1 MGRMEFVLH
10 AGGEVSPVSLDVRRL
25 INAGYTGRDQAAVRH
40 HIEELKAHGIPA
52 PEGTPV
58 LFPKPAGLLTQGP
71 TIDVLGGTTSGEAEF
86 VLLVA
91 GGRVL
96 VAAGSDHTD
105 RELEKVSIEKA
116 KMMCPNVISRD
127 VWDLAEVRDGWDE
140 IVLRGHATARGRRV
154 LYQEARL
161 AGMMTPEDLMALAK
175 GRTDGDLE
183 GLALFSGTVPMLGGE
198 LVFGER
204 FEVELVDARRGR
216 TLRCDYRI
224 TPLAYLKEA

>member
-1 MGRMEFVLH
+1 MARMEFVLQT
-10 AGGEVSPVSLDVRRL
+10 ASKVSPVSLDIRRL

-40 HIEELKAHGIPA
+40 HVEELKAHGVPA
-52 PEGTPV
+52 PERTPV
-58 LFPKPAGLLTQGP
+58 LFPKPAALLSQGP
-71 TIDVLGGTTSGEAEF
+71 AIEVLGGQTSGEAEF
-86 VLLVA
+86 VLLIG

-105 RELEKVSIEKA
+105 RELEKASIAKA
-116 KMMCPNVISRD
+116 KMMCPNVLSRD

-140 IVLRGHATARGRRV
+140 IVLRGFATAQGRRV
-154 LYQEARL
+154 LYQESRL
-161 AGMMTPEDLMALAK
+161 GAMMTPEDLMALAR

-183 GLALFSGTVPMLGGE
+183 GLALFSGTVAMLGGE
-198 LVFGER
+198 MVFGDR

-224 TPLAYLKEA
+224 APLAYLKE

>member
-1 MGRMEFVLH
+1 MGRMEFALH
-10 AGGEVSPVSLDVRRL
+10 AGGKVSRVSVQVRRL

-52 PEGTPV
+52 PASTPT
-58 LFPKPAGLLTQGP
+58 LYAKPAALLSQGP
-71 TIDVLGGTTSGEAEF
+71 TIEVLGGRTSGEAEF
-86 VLLVA
+86 VLLSG

-96 VAAGSDHTD
+96 VTAGSDHTD
-105 RELEKVSIEKA
+105 RELEKASIEKA

-140 IVLRGHATARGRRV
+140 IVLRGHATAGGRRV

-161 AGMMTPEDLMALAK
+161 GLMMTPEDLLALAK
-175 GRTDGDLE
+175 SRTDGDSE
-183 GLALFSGTVPMLGGE
+183 GLALFSGTVPMIGGDMI
-198 LVFGER
+198 FGDR

-224 TPLAYLKEA
+224 APLSYLKD

>member
-1 MGRMEFVLH
+1 MARMEFVLH
-10 AGGEVSPVSLDVRRL
+10 AGGKVSPVARDVRRL
-25 INAGYTGRDQAAVRH
+25 INAGYTGRDQEAVRH
-40 HIEELKAHGIPA
+40 HIEELRAHGVPA
-52 PEGTPV
+52 PASTPT
-58 LFPKPAGLLTQGP
+58 LYAKPASLLTQGP
-71 TIDVLGGTTSGEAEF
+71 AIEVLGGHTSGEAEF

-91 GGRVL
+91 RGRVL

-116 KMMCPNVISRD
+116 KMMCPNVLSRE
-127 VWDLAEVRDGWDE
+127 VWDLAEVRDGWDD
-140 IVLRGHATARGRRV
+140 IVLRGYATAQGRRV

-161 AGMMTPEDLMALAK
+161 GAMMTPEDLMALAK

-198 LVFGER
+198 MVFGQR
-204 FEVELVDARRGR
+204 FEAELVDSRRGR

-224 TPLAYLKEA
+224 APLGYLKEG

>member
-10 AGGEVSPVSLDVRRL
+10 AGGKVSPMSVDVRRL

-52 PEGTPV
+52 PERTPT
-58 LFPKPAGLLTQGP
+58 LYAKPASLLTQGP
-71 TIDVLGGTTSGEAEF
+71 AIEVLGGRTSGEAEF
-86 VLLVA
+86 VLLIA

-105 RELEKVSIEKA
+105 RELEKTSIEKA
-116 KMMCPNVISRD
+116 KMMCPNVISRE
-127 VWDLAEVRDGWDE
+127 VWDLREVRDGWDD
-140 IVLRGHATARGRRV
+140 ILLRGYATAQGRRV

-198 LVFGER
+198 IIFGDW
-204 FEVELVDARRGR
+204 FEVELVDSRRGR

-224 TPLAYLKEA
+224 SPLSYLKD

>member
-1 MGRMEFVLH
+1 MGRMEFALH
-10 AGGEVSPVSLDVRRL
+10 AAGKVMPVSVEVWRL

-52 PEGTPV
+52 PDSTPV
-58 LFPKPAGLLTQGP
+58 LFPKPASLLTQGS
-71 TIDVLGGTTSGEAEF
+71 IIEVLGGQTSGEAEF

-116 KMMCPNVISRD
+116 KMMCPNVLSREL
-127 VWDLAEVRDGWDE
+127 WDLAEVRDGWDE
-140 IVLRGHATARGRRV
+140 IVLRGYATARGRRV

-175 GRTDGDLE
+175 DRTDGDLE
-183 GLALFSGTVPMLGGE
+183 GLALFSGTVPMLGSE
-198 LVFGER
+198 MIFGDR

-224 TPLAYLKEA
+224 APLSFLKD

>member
-1 MGRMEFVLH
+1 MEFVLQT
-10 AGGEVSPVSLDVRRL
+10 ASKVSPVSLDIRRL

-40 HIEELKAHGIPA
+40 HVEELKAHGVPA
-52 PEGTPV
+52 PERTPV
-58 LFPKPAGLLTQGP
+58 LFPKPAALLSQDP
-71 TIDVLGGTTSGEAEF
+71 AIEVLGGQTSGEAEF
-86 VLLVA
+86 VLLIG

-105 RELEKVSIEKA
+105 RELEKASIAKA
-116 KMMCPNVISRD
+116 KMMCPNVLSRD

-140 IVLRGHATARGRRV
+140 IVLRGFATAQGRRV
-154 LYQEARL
+154 LYQESRL
-161 AGMMTPEDLMALAK
+161 GAMMTPEDLMALAR

-183 GLALFSGTVPMLGGE
+183 GLALFSGTVAMLGGE
-198 LVFGER
+198 MVFGDR

-224 TPLAYLKEA
+224 APLAYLKE